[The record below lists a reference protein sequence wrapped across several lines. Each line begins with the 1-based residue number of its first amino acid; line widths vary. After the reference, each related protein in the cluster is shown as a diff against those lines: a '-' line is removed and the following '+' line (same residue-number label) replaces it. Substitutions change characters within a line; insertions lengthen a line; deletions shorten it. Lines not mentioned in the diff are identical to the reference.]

1 MLGVLFSIVGAF
13 AIGGLALD
21 EGLCQRHANNT
32 LEYCPPGTVLVGKA
46 PDAAFQTIQ
55 AAIESLP
62 NDNTTS
68 TILVLG
74 SILVSCR
81 RGGV

>member
-32 LEYCPPGTVLVGKA
+32 LEYCPPGTVLVGKGQRISGWCMTKELGPVDTA
-46 PDAAFQTIQ
+46 DYEFGM
-55 AAIESLP
+55 SLW
-62 NDNTTS
+62 NNFDYS
-68 TILVLG
+68 
-74 SILVSCR
+74 
-81 RGGV
+81 